1 MNDQL
6 FRRIRYL
13 RFNSAVARG
22 MLRLYYRPGKAYRM
36 WFGPLR
42 GLKLQYNHHIN
53 FHCVLGLWDAET
65 LQVLDHVFVRSGLLP
80 KDSIIADVGAN
91 IGYYTL
97 WFSKIAANAGK
108 VFAFEPNAGVLQTLR
123 ANLDLNR
130 VDNAVVVEAACGDST
145 GTADFYLAA
154 HHHCSSLHA
163 DWANS
168 DGRATKTSVFVT
180 TLDAFFD
187 HKEGRNPPAFI
198 KIDIEG
204 GGTHAL
210 PGARRLFTEKRPF
223 CLIESHTPEEDQAI
237 SDLLCN
243 FDYRGYR
250 LNDRQWVLSPENTH
264 PDPHGVWGTL
274 ILAPAEHYSVVLEL
288 LPRA

>member
-1 MNDQL
+1 MSDQL

-13 RFNSAVARG
+13 RFNSAFARG
-22 MLRLYYRPGKAYRM
+22 MLRLYYHPGKAYRM

-42 GLKLQYNHHIN
+42 GSKLQYNHDIN
-53 FHCVLGLWDAET
+53 FHCILGLWDTET
-65 LQVLDHVFVRSGLLP
+65 LQVLDRVFVESGLLP
-80 KDSIIADVGAN
+80 NDSVIADVGAN

-97 WFSKIAANAGK
+97 WFSKIAARAGK
-108 VFAFEPNAGVLQTLR
+108 IFAFEPNAGVMQVLR
-123 ANLDLNR
+123 TNLDLNH
-130 VDNAVVVEAACGDST
+130 VDNVMVVEAACGDST
-145 GTADFYLAA
+145 GTMDFYVAA

-168 DGRATKTSVFVT
+168 DGRAQRTTVAVT

-187 HKEGRNPPAFI
+187 HEMGRVPPTFI

-210 PGARRLFTEKRPF
+210 PGARRLFAENRPF
-223 CLIESHTPEEDQAI
+223 CLIKSHTPEEDRAI
-237 SDLLCN
+237 SNLLCN

-250 LNDRQWVLSPENTH
+250 LNDHQWVSSPENTH
-264 PDPHGVWGTL
+264 PDPTGVWGTL
-274 ILAPAEHYSVVLEL
+274 ILTPAERYSVLSEL
-288 LPRA
+288 LR